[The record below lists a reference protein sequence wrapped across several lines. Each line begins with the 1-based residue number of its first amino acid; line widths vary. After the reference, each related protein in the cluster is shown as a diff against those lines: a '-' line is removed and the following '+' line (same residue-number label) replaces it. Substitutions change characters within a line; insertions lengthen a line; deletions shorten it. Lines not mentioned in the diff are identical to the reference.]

1 MTVSVQAAPASI
13 RRPARRP
20 EPGALPAIDDRDPR
34 RWVRA
39 IAAIAL
45 VLLGARIMLP
55 QGIEVGFVAA
65 AVLIPVWVPAVR
77 TYRWGWALL
86 GTGVVAAVMG
96 WWLDV
101 FNQASRDTDSSL
113 FTSTTALL
121 VGGLLGFGLVL
132 WARRVLTESS
142 VGLWF
147 GIGLAIGITPS
158 SSLFASNPWKFGFAV
173 PIAVISL
180 SLAWKSGQRWLELVV
195 LAVLTVI
202 SAVSD
207 ARSAFAILLLGTVIV
222 AVQLI
227 PRQSGR
233 KFAALKV
240 IVGLAGLTAVIYNLG
255 QSLILDGYLGKAT
268 EARSLEQLRTSGSLI
283 LGGRPEL
290 TATLA
295 LMNEHPFGFG
305 AGSVP
310 NLSDVVTAK
319 AGMASI
325 NYQPDNGY
333 VERYMMGGHFELHSM
348 MGDLWAHFG
357 IAGLL
362 FLAIAVGV
370 AIWGLA
376 VRIADR
382 RASGVILFVSATS
395 LWGVL
400 FSPFFS
406 AEPLFMLM
414 LGMLVVPVAGSVHP
428 RLNSTTSV
436 IGPAQRAPA
445 VNPAVVSTASS
456 AAADAAG

>member
-1 MTVSVQAAPASI
+1 MTPSEQTISSSI
-13 RRPARRP
+13 RPARSHVF
-20 EPGALPAIDDRDPR
+20 GGTLPAIDDRDPR

-55 QGIEVGFVAA
+55 QGIELGFVAA
-65 AVLIPVWVPAVR
+65 AVLIPVWIPAVR
-77 TYRWGWALL
+77 SYRWGWALL
-86 GTGVVAAVMG
+86 GTGLLAAVMG

-101 FNQASRDTDSSL
+101 FNQSSRATDSSL

-132 WARRVLTESS
+132 WARRVLSESS

-147 GIGLAIGITPS
+147 GIGLVIGITPS
-158 SSLFASNPWKFGFAV
+158 SSLFATNPWKFGFAV
-173 PIAVISL
+173 PLTVIAL
-180 SLAWKSGQRWLELVV
+180 SLAWKSGRRWLELIV

-207 ARSAFAILLLGTVIV
+207 ARSAFAILLLATVIV

-227 PRQSGR
+227 PRQAGR
-233 KFAALKV
+233 KFAALKI

-255 QSLILDGYLGKAT
+255 QALILDGYLGQAT
-268 EARSLEQLRTSGSLI
+268 EARSIEQLRTSGSLI

-295 LMNEHPFGFG
+295 LMNEHPMGFG

-362 FLAIAVGV
+362 FLAIAVVV

-376 VRIADR
+376 TRIADR
-382 RASGVILFVSATS
+382 RASGMILFVSATS

-414 LGMLVVPVAGSVHP
+414 LGMLVLPVAGSLHA

-436 IGPAQRAPA
+436 IGPVHRSPG
-445 VNPAVVSTASS
+445 VNPAAVSTASS
-456 AAADAAG
+456 ADASAAG